1 MEPTV
6 ILVRPVRARGPGAR
20 PSLPPSLICPRTAPG
35 PMPKLYVYVA
45 IQAQRCMCA
54 TTRPPYGF
62 GLGFGSGFGPGIG
75 TGAGFNVGTRSLQTL
90 CFRPHWTLIIGIYL
104 RSPFGSSPSGLDS
117 GG

>member
-1 MEPTV
+1 
-6 ILVRPVRARGPGAR
+6 
-20 PSLPPSLICPRTAPG
+20 
-35 PMPKLYVYVA
+35 MPKLYVYVA